1 MSTSFHYN
9 GTVCH
14 RGGCA
19 KSFKTSSTKL
29 QDSHAQALPVT
40 QQALPSTQGFCKKP
54 GCMAQP
60 SEAVTS
66 LVYVRLTLQQAWD
79 ECGGDDFVI
88 PKCKGTNI
96 INDWLK
102 SKVCKAHSCHFISG
116 AGLPD
121 FSDLVACLFCCSELG
136 QRFCEFRMYTLEI
149 TLTVLHLYVRRFPF
163 LYAFVCVGL
172 RGRKQFF
179 LFCSVFKTLHLCDHE
194 ILLLSELA
202 QEDASRYRIGMA
214 YRTLVVSWHWLQYVT
229 GRSSL
234 HQE

>member
-14 RGGCA
+14 RSGCA

-40 QQALPSTQGFCKKP
+40 QQALPSTQRFFKKP

-88 PKCKGTNI
+88 PSARAPTSPTQKFN
-96 INDWLK
+96 WLN
-102 SKVCKAHSCHFISG
+102 SSDFKVCKAHSCHFISG
-116 AGLPD
+116 AGLPN
-121 FSDLVACLFCCSELG
+121 FSDWLLFFCCSELG
-136 QRFCEFRMYTLEI
+136 QRFCDFRMYTLETRQTI
-149 TLTVLHLYVRRFPF
+149 LNKSRLTVLHLYVWRFPF
-163 LYAFVCVGL
+163 LHEFVCVGL
-172 RGRKQFF
+172 HGRKQFF
-179 LFCSVFKTLHLCDHE
+179 LF
-194 ILLLSELA
+194 
-202 QEDASRYRIGMA
+202 
-214 YRTLVVSWHWLQYVT
+214 
-229 GRSSL
+229 
-234 HQE
+234 

>member
-88 PKCKGTNI
+88 PSARAPTSPTQKFH
-96 INDWLK
+96 WLI
-102 SKVCKAHSCHFISG
+102 SKFVKLIHATSSRELDCRIFLSG
-116 AGLPD
+116 
-121 FSDLVACLFCCSELG
+121 CLFFLLLG
-136 QRFCEFRMYTLEI
+136 
-149 TLTVLHLYVRRFPF
+149 
-163 LYAFVCVGL
+163 AW
-172 RGRKQFF
+172 
-179 LFCSVFKTLHLCDHE
+179 SE
-194 ILLLSELA
+194 ILRLP
-202 QEDASRYRIGMA
+202 
-214 YRTLVVSWHWLQYVT
+214 YVYP
-229 GRSSL
+229 
-234 HQE
+234 